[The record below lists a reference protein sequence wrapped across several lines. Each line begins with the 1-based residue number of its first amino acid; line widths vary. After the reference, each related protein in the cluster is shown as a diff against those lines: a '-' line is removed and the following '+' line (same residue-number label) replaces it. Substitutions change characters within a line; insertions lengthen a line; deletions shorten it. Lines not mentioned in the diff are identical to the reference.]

1 MAQAITSAPQE
12 VAQMN
17 GSLRSGELLGYDA
30 ESVEVEIITTIP
42 TRTVSPSAAARSELV
57 TWCLQHGLPVPP
69 AETAA
74 ARGRCR

>member
-1 MAQAITSAPQE
+1 MAQATASAPQE

-30 ESVEVEIITTIP
+30 GSEEVEIITTIP
-42 TRTVSPSAAARSELV
+42 TRVSPSAAARSELV

-69 AETAA
+69 PETVP
-74 ARGRCR
+74 RGRCR